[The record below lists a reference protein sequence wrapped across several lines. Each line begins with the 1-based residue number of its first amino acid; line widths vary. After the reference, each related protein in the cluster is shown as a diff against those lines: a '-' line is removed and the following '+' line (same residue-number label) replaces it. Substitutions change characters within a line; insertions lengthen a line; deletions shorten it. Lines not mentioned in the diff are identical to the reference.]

1 MAAQLADACSASP
14 WRTPSAAVAW
24 QDAEGTLVMR
34 AVDNPIQVRE
44 LVPAIVGRLPVIL
57 TEVGELLA
65 EQQSDYAAFLA
76 EGIEEVLGA
85 AEGFIA
91 RLIGLADREPSTMAP
106 SWPPARN
113 SRCSRRSGASIINS
127 SGT

>member
-1 MAAQLADACSASP
+1 MEAA
-14 WRTPSAAVAW
+14 
-24 QDAEGTLVMR
+24 G
-34 AVDNPIQVRE
+34 NPIQVCE
-44 LVPAIVGRLPVIL
+44 LVPAIVGQATAIL
-57 TEVGELLA
+57 AEVRELLA

-91 RLIGLADREPSTMAP
+91 RLIGLVDRDPSTMAP

-113 SRCSRRSGASIINS
+113 RPCSRRSGAFTINS
-127 SGT
+127 SGTSPCSWPLTGPAPQWPGDT